1 MNDFFTIVA
10 VIDGIIVVCGALALL
25 IKPFRTW
32 FLKDKDQRE
41 GIKCLLRGQMLETYY
56 HNKDSGTIRQYEYE
70 NFLACYKAYK
80 KMGGNSF
87 IDHIKEEVD
96 KWKIIT

>member
-1 MNDFFTIVA
+1 MNTFFTAVA
-10 VIDGIIVVCGALALL
+10 VVDGIIVICGAIALF
-25 IKPFRTW
+25 IKPIRTM

-41 GIKCLLRGQMLETYY
+41 GIKCLLRAQMLETYY
-56 HNKDSGTIRQYEYE
+56 HNKDNGTIRQYEYE
-70 NFLACYKAYK
+70 NFLACYYAYK